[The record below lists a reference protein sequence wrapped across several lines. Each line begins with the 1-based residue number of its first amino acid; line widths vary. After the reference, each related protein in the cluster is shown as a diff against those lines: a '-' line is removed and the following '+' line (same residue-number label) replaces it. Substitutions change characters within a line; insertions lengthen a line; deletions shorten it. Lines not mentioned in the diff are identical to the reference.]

1 MGKVR
6 VETGRGGC
14 DRERRVCQGEEA
26 NRENKHRKGKE
37 GKMERGDKGRKM
49 EKDREG
55 KGLTD

>member
-1 MGKVR
+1 M
-6 VETGRGGC
+6 TGRGGC
-14 DRERRVCQGEEA
+14 VRERRVCQGEEA